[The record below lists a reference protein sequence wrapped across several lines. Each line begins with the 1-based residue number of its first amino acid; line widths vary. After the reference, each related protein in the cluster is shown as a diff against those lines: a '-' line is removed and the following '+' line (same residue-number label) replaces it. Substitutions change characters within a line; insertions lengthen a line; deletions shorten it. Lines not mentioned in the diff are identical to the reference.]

1 MMTNANFT
9 LDVCN
14 ILFILTTVF
23 IFIFIY
29 YCYLSSVVETFFHCY
44 SVTFTQL
51 KDPSVLHHCN
61 RVKQRMGCLGCVTA
75 ALHFKPQTTSGFR
88 PCGHGRRGD
97 MWRMSGR
104 DPGKSPVVTKWA
116 EKAWSLR
123 KERGQRRAHAGD
135 ISVKWWGEKPWLAES
150 TQSPS
155 LPVVAPRLGVFTH
168 LSKNVE
174 ERGWGSVKNDPTRGV
189 CHIVWRWHL
198 RRPTGPRSGQPA
210 TPAVLPSGERGVSM
224 SSHSHT
230 RVSACLAA
238 HPDSAGLCR
247 DWSGVFK
254 SPLCSLHAAWIW
266 LSSLFL
272 VVKSFHT
279 TQFPF
284 PNHESAEQRS
294 RQCSSP
300 CLSN

>member
-1 MMTNANFT
+1 
-9 LDVCN
+9 
-14 ILFILTTVF
+14 
-23 IFIFIY
+23 
-29 YCYLSSVVETFFHCY
+29 
-44 SVTFTQL
+44 
-51 KDPSVLHHCN
+51 
-61 RVKQRMGCLGCVTA
+61 MGCWGCVTA

-88 PCGHGRRGD
+88 LCGRGQRGD

-123 KERGQRRAHAGD
+123 KEGDRGERTQGD
-135 ISVKWWGEKPWLAES
+135 VSVKWWGEKPWLAES
-150 TQSPS
+150 TQSLS
-155 LPVVAPRLGVFTH
+155 LPVVAPGLGVFTH

-210 TPAVLPSGERGVSM
+210 TPAVLPLGERGSPCLLAVTPKSR
-224 SSHSHT
+224 
-230 RVSACLAA
+230 RVSQPILTL
-238 HPDSAGLCR
+238 PGLCR

-254 SPLCSLHAAWIW
+254 SSLCSLHAAWTW

-272 VVKSFHT
+272 VVKSFQT

-300 CLSN
+300 CLRN